1 MDDLERELSGIMF
14 TLFLVGTL
22 TFTFNIQLGKAW
34 TGTVYIRADGSIDP
48 SDAPIITYDNV
59 TYTLTDNITSSG
71 DGIVVE
77 RDNIVVDGAGY
88 TVQGTMEWSSSGIDL
103 SYRSNVTIKNVG
115 IKRFW
120 FGIEFFKYAR
130 NNNVSGNRIINNNI
144 GASLDYE
151 SFSNTLSM
159 NNITNN
165 YRGVYLYESSSNSIF
180 MNSITNNYEGFE
192 LWGSSSNSIFCNE
205 IIKNNGFG
213 IYLSSSDNN
222 NISLNNITEN
232 NGDGIRLS
240 GSSNYNSISGNN
252 ITENNGD
259 GVDISSDNNNIFGN
273 SLTNNTGYGVCFL
286 TAHNNVLKNNSMVD
300 NGYNFGFEFISSHC
314 TLQDVDES
322 NTVNGKPIYLIV
334 SRRDMKVPSD
344 AGYVA
349 LINSYNITVKGLKLE
364 NNGEGLLLINTT
376 NSKITNNNITNNY
389 RGIFLYSSKNNSLFG
404 NKVTNNVNGV
414 QLQYSS
420 GNMLRNNIMVNN
432 RFNFGV
438 QGYKVSNFFQDVDI
452 SNTVDGKTIY
462 YLLNLDSAT
471 INRSTYQNVGY
482 LALVNSFN
490 VTVEGLELNNN
501 GQGILFINTTN
512 SRITNNNIA
521 VNNLGVYLLDS
532 YNNNILENNITEN
545 NGFGVH
551 LEYSDNNN
559 ISLNNIT
566 NNTWGGVYLF
576 YSSDNRFC
584 HNNFINN
591 TDQVD
596 SSYGSVNTWDD
607 GYPSGGNYWS
617 DYTGVDNYTGPYQD
631 ETGSDGIGDT
641 PYVIDENNV
650 DHYPLMY
657 PYGAQTYKLTIT
669 TTFGGTT
676 TPSPGTHIYAN
687 GTIVEVTAIPNI
699 NCSFAYWLLDGANIG
714 STNPIDVLMTANHTL
729 QAVFTQTTF
738 QLTILTTTDGTT
750 NPLPD
755 TYTYVN
761 GTKVSV
767 TAIPNTGFSFAC
779 WLLDG
784 ENRTENPIT
793 VVMDANHTLE
803 AYFVDDIPPEIGEP
817 VQDPPSDNV
826 QPYQNVTIRVNV
838 TDYGAGIR
846 NVTLWY
852 SLNNGTSWTVLN
864 MTELP
869 IPSNITITYEALI
882 PGYENCIWVSYKI
895 VAYDNA
901 GNNSTKDNNG
911 YGYKYHVIPEFPS
924 AIILPLFIVISI
936 IAVVF
941 AKKTRYKKPKHSQ
954 SSPSFLRYSVSQ
966 SKM

>member
-213 IYLSSSDNN
+213 IYLSS
-222 NISLNNITEN
+222 
-232 NGDGIRLS
+232 
-240 GSSNYNSISGNN
+240 
-252 ITENNGD
+252 
-259 GVDISSDNNNIFGN
+259 
-273 SLTNNTGYGVCFL
+273 
-286 TAHNNVLKNNSMVD
+286 
-300 NGYNFGFEFISSHC
+300 
-314 TLQDVDES
+314 
-322 NTVNGKPIYLIV
+322 
-334 SRRDMKVPSD
+334 
-344 AGYVA
+344 
-349 LINSYNITVKGLKLE
+349 
-364 NNGEGLLLINTT
+364 
-376 NSKITNNNITNNY
+376 
-389 RGIFLYSSKNNSLFG
+389 
-404 NKVTNNVNGV
+404 
-414 QLQYSS
+414 
-420 GNMLRNNIMVNN
+420 
-432 RFNFGV
+432 
-438 QGYKVSNFFQDVDI
+438 
-452 SNTVDGKTIY
+452 
-462 YLLNLDSAT
+462 
-471 INRSTYQNVGY
+471 
-482 LALVNSFN
+482 
-490 VTVEGLELNNN
+490 
-501 GQGILFINTTN
+501 
-512 SRITNNNIA
+512 
-521 VNNLGVYLLDS
+521 
-532 YNNNILENNITEN
+532 
-545 NGFGVH
+545 
-551 LEYSDNNN
+551 SDNNN

-882 PGYENCIWVSYKI
+882 PGYENCTWVSYKI

-924 AIILPLFIVISI
+924 AIILPLFIVISV
-936 IAVVF
+936 IAIVF